1 MNNIVF
7 IKYKKGFCL
16 ALMIGLF
23 LLING
28 IAISLTQVWNA
39 DHIIALLLGNI
50 LLIAAYFYFVGI
62 YKLSK
67 KLFDSKNKNETTD
80 KSVSNKI
87 LSNKLLGSSFVNFY
101 LAVSFYDSCA

>member
-1 MNNIVF
+1 
-7 IKYKKGFCL
+7 
-16 ALMIGLF
+16 MIGLF

-67 KLFDSKNKNETTD
+67 KLFDFQVQIFGFDDIVKTLAHDTKSKHP
-80 KSVSNKI
+80 
-87 LSNKLLGSSFVNFY
+87 Y
-101 LAVSFYDSCA
+101 R